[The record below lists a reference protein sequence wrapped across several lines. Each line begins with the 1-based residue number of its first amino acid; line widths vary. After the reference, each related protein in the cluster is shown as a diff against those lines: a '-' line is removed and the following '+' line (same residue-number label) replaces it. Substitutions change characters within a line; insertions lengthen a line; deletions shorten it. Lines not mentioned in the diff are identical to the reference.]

1 MSHALEQIQADRIG
15 VICQIALS
23 KLSTSCLRGYTVS
36 ATIHALLWKIRVE
49 KEEHVFFGMAS
60 SVVLLV
66 FRYGVETSNS
76 VPEIHEYRPSSSCD
90 ALPADRRNKT
100 LECIL
105 ATLNVSSAI
114 MSYALEQI
122 QADGIGVICQI
133 ASSKLSTSC
142 LHGYTVSF
150 GKMQASSTLF
160 WEAIFAT
167 PPTVLTATIHT
178 LLWKILVEKK
188 LFFWYGILPGSFSFQ
203 AWCGDFQ
210 LWGCISTKTLS
221 IKRELLT

>member
-1 MSHALEQIQADRIG
+1 M
-15 VICQIALS
+15 
-23 KLSTSCLRGYTVS
+23 
-36 ATIHALLWKIRVE
+36 
-49 KEEHVFFGMAS
+49 
-60 SVVLLV
+60 
-66 FRYGVETSNS
+66 ETSNS

-122 QADGIGVICQI
+122 QADRIGVICQI

-178 LLWKILVEKK
+178 LLWKMMVEKK
-188 LFFWYGILPGSFSFQ
+188 HFFGMASSLVLLVFRHGVETSNFGDVSAQKLCPSSGNFSLEQVGID
-203 AWCGDFQ
+203 A
-210 LWGCISTKTLS
+210 
-221 IKRELLT
+221 